1 MVTDTNIKCYIDD
14 ELYVDYDLPETA
26 TAESYQVVSTDDTG
40 DIIIKMV
47 NVTGY
52 EKTFAIDI
60 KGASSL
66 GDTAARDV
74 VAGTSPDNDNI
85 LGQTE
90 VVTLVSDELSGITNQ
105 FNYTV
110 PKYSVTVLRIK
121 TK

>member
-1 MVTDTNIKCYIDD
+1 MIEFIYKKCISFTDTNIKCYIDD

-66 GDTAARDV
+66 GDTACNTV
-74 VAGTSPDNDNI
+74 I
-85 LGQTE
+85 YQYK
-90 VVTLVSDELSGITNQ
+90 TLS
-105 FNYTV
+105 
-110 PKYSVTVLRIK
+110 
-121 TK
+121 